1 LGLAGY
7 YRRFIKGFSIIAS
20 HLTKLIHK
28 EVRFVWSEECEASFR
43 ELKERLTFA
52 PVLAL
57 PLGTE
62 GFVVYSDASKRGLG
76 CVLMQHGR
84 VIAYASR
91 QLKSHELNYPVHDLE
106 LVVVVFDLRVWRHYL
121 YGSQVQIFTD
131 HKSLKY
137 LMSRKKLNMRQRRW
151 VELIKDYDC
160 VIEYHPGKANVVADA
175 LSRKGKIVKN
185 DMEIKEQGSIVE
197 LKNMGLQLSVG
208 PEGSLLAQLKIR
220 FVLRDKVLVAQQV
233 DGKVKE
239 IKERVNQGIETTF
252 QMLYYGLIAMGR

>member
-1 LGLAGY
+1 
-7 YRRFIKGFSIIAS
+7 
-20 HLTKLIHK
+20 
-28 EVRFVWSEECEASFR
+28 
-43 ELKERLTFA
+43 
-52 PVLAL
+52 
-57 PLGTE
+57 
-62 GFVVYSDASKRGLG
+62 
-76 CVLMQHGR
+76 
-84 VIAYASR
+84 
-91 QLKSHELNYPVHDLE
+91 
-106 LVVVVFDLRVWRHYL
+106 
-121 YGSQVQIFTD
+121 
-131 HKSLKY
+131 
-137 LMSRKKLNMRQRRW
+137 MRQRRW

-160 VIEYHPGKANVVADA
+160 VIDYHPGKANVVADA